1 MSENDWLSSDVFEVR
16 ARLGEGPVWDARTRR
31 LYWVD
36 IYNHR
41 IHRFDPSTRQDDI
54 LRLPEI
60 VTCVVPTRRGLLLVA
75 LRHDLALLD
84 PSTEELTRVLTL
96 EADQPD
102 LRFND
107 GKVDPQGRFWI
118 GSMSASG
125 LAQGALYR
133 YDPDGSVRG
142 MESGL
147 TISNGM
153 GWSPNGRT
161 FYHTDSTARRI
172 YAYDYDEGSG
182 AITGRRVFADLSG
195 SPAFPD
201 GLAVDGEGCVWSAQ
215 WDGWCVIR
223 FAPDG
228 REVRRLE
235 LPVQR
240 PTSCCFG
247 GPELRTLYITS
258 ASVGLSEQEV
268 QLCPL
273 SGDLFWVET
282 ETSGLPGR
290 PFDDAPD
297 GDDRLA

>member
-1 MSENDWLSSDVFEVR
+1 MSENAWQSSAVFEAR
-16 ARLGEGPVWDARTRR
+16 ARLGEGPVWDARARR

-41 IHRFDPSTRQDDI
+41 IHRFDPTARQDEI

-60 VTCVVPTRRGLLLVA
+60 VTCVVPTRAGRLLLA

-84 PSTEELTRVLTL
+84 PSTEELTRILTL
-96 EADQPD
+96 EADRPD
-102 LRFND
+102 QRFND
-107 GKVDPQGRFWI
+107 GKVDSRGRFWI
-118 GSMSASG
+118 GTMSVEG
-125 LAQGALYR
+125 LAHGALYR
-133 YDPDGSVRG
+133 YDAGGSVRT

-153 GWSPNGRT
+153 GWSPDGGT
-161 FYHTDSTARRI
+161 FYHTDSPLRRI
-172 YAYDYDEGSG
+172 YAYDYDEESG
-182 AITGRRVFADLSG
+182 EITGQRVFADLTG

-201 GLAVDGEGCVWSAQ
+201 GLAVDAEGCVWSAQ

-228 REVRRLE
+228 SEIRRLE

-258 ASVGLSEQEV
+258 ASVGLSEREI

-282 ETSGLPGR
+282 ETQGLPGQ
-290 PFDDAPD
+290 PFDDTPQP
-297 GDDRLA
+297 DDRPA

>member
-1 MSENDWLSSDVFEVR
+1 MSENTWQSSAVFEAR
-16 ARLGEGPVWDARTRR
+16 ARLGEGPVWDARARR

-41 IHRFDPSTRQDDI
+41 IHRFDPTARQDEI
-54 LRLPEI
+54 FRLPEI
-60 VTCVVPTRRGLLLVA
+60 VTCVVPTRAGLLLLA

-84 PSTEELTRVLTL
+84 PSTEELTRILTL
-96 EADQPD
+96 EADRPD
-102 LRFND
+102 QRFND
-107 GKVDPQGRFWI
+107 GKVDSRGRFWI
-118 GSMSASG
+118 GTMSVEG
-125 LAQGALYR
+125 LAHGALYR
-133 YDPDGSVRG
+133 YNAGGSVRT
-142 MESGL
+142 MQSGL
-147 TISNGM
+147 SISNGM
-153 GWSPNGRT
+153 GWSPDGGT
-161 FYHTDSTARRI
+161 FYHTDSPLRRI
-172 YAYDYDEGSG
+172 YAYDYDEESG
-182 AITGRRVFADLSG
+182 EITGRRVFADLTG

-201 GLAVDGEGCVWSAQ
+201 GLAVDAEGCVWSAQ

-228 REVRRLE
+228 REIRRLE

-258 ASVGLSEQEV
+258 ASVGLSEREI

-282 ETSGLPGR
+282 ETQGLPGQ
-290 PFDDAPD
+290 PFDDTPQT
-297 GDDRLA
+297 DDRPA

>member
-1 MSENDWLSSDVFEVR
+1 MSENAWQSSDVLEVR

-41 IHRFDPSTRQDDI
+41 IHRFDPAARQEEI
-54 LRLPEI
+54 IRLPEI
-60 VTCVVPTRRGLLLVA
+60 VTCVAPTRAGHLLLA

-84 PSTEELTRVLTL
+84 SSMEEPTRILTL
-96 EADQPD
+96 EGDRPDQ
-102 LRFND
+102 RFND
-107 GKVDPQGRFWI
+107 GKVDSRGRFWI
-118 GSMSASG
+118 GTMSVEG
-125 LAQGALYR
+125 LPQGSLYR
-133 YDPDGSVRG
+133 YDPGGSVRT
-142 MESGL
+142 MESGI

-153 GWSPNGRT
+153 GWSPDGGT
-161 FYHTDSTARRI
+161 FYHTDSALRRI
-172 YAYDYDEGSG
+172 FAYDYEEESG
-182 AITGRRVFADLSG
+182 EITGRRVFADLTASA
-195 SPAFPD
+195 AFPD
-201 GLAVDGEGCVWSAQ
+201 GLAVDAEGCVWSAQ

-228 REVRRLE
+228 REILRLE

-247 GPELRTLYITS
+247 GPELTTLYITS
-258 ASVGLSEQEV
+258 ASVGLSEKEI

-282 ETSGLPGR
+282 GTQGLPGQ
-290 PFDDAPD
+290 PFDDARDIENRPV
-297 GDDRLA
+297 